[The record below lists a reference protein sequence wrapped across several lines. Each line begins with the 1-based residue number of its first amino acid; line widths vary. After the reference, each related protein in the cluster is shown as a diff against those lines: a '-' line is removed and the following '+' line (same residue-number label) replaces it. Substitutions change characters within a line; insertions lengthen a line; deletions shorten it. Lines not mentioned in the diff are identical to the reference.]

1 MRDFFVFGTIWKWAI
16 KNIEIQFVTCS
27 QNCIKLE
34 RQQAKT
40 PYFKSKFIVFVFF
53 GFKHFGCQSKNLFF
67 SFISNRFFQKC
78 HHSKSF
84 DLLVFAKCTL
94 KIKHYENHRIQNMLL
109 SSWSQRQRPK
119 PNEHIHCAKCCA
131 SIANVALSLSHL
143 ICDTICMHVRLTS
156 YWEKYVNRAMADT
169 EKKDVR
175 IGKTKSSDPRNITKN
190 ENHESH
196 CRSEKKF
203 EIWISNDLFFN
214 FQFKL
219 WRSMNAMR
227 NTCSVLEFSSRK

>member
-1 MRDFFVFGTIWKWAI
+1 MVEQN
-16 KNIEIQFVTCS
+16 KNYPITMFQINAENNDLNRMYQMCVTFLYLEQYENERLKISKFNLALLVTCS

-109 SSWSQRQRPK
+109 SS
-119 PNEHIHCAKCCA
+119 
-131 SIANVALSLSHL
+131 
-143 ICDTICMHVRLTS
+143 
-156 YWEKYVNRAMADT
+156 
-169 EKKDVR
+169 
-175 IGKTKSSDPRNITKN
+175 
-190 ENHESH
+190 
-196 CRSEKKF
+196 
-203 EIWISNDLFFN
+203 
-214 FQFKL
+214 
-219 WRSMNAMR
+219 
-227 NTCSVLEFSSRK
+227 